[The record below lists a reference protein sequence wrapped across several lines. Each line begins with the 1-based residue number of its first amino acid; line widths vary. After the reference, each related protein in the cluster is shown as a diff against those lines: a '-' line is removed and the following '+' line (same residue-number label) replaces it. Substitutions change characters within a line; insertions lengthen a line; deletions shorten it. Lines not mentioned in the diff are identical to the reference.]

1 MKKLNKLFLY
11 IRHISFI
18 AFLIAIIVL
27 YPSFK
32 KYDLGNI
39 SFIISIIYIIITFI
53 MFFIKNNYEETSFF
67 NNFVLCF
74 MHMYICYVAYKYY
87 LIKDYAITGDG
98 RYFKFNFLMI
108 SICMIILCFNKI
120 FIANND

>member
-1 MKKLNKLFLY
+1 MNNINRLLLY

-27 YPSFK
+27 YPGFK
-32 KYDLGNI
+32 KYNLGNI
-39 SFIISIIYIIITFI
+39 CLFVTFAYIIITFI
-53 MFFIKNNYEETSFF
+53 MFFIKNKYEENSFF

-74 MHMYICYVAYKYY
+74 LHIYICYVAYRYY
-87 LIKDYAITGDG
+87 LVKDYAIGGNDN
-98 RYFKFNFLMI
+98 YFGFNFLMI

-120 FIANND
+120 LIANNN